1 MGVEKITSKI
11 LGEAESTAKDML
23 RESEATCRELL
34 EDAETR
40 AQEMIRTA
48 EKESDAERRKIV
60 KRSVSVAE
68 IDGRKIL
75 LEAKQKLI
83 GDCFDRAVEKIVGMD
98 TERYIGFLAGIVRSS
113 GNVTGE
119 IVMNEKDSD
128 RLGKRLAEKLN
139 KEISGGKF
147 VLSEEKAKIKGGLL
161 LKNGPVYTN
170 GSIETLVEERY
181 DELSSEVAA
190 ILFDD

>member
-1 MGVEKITSKI
+1 MRLDSSTLFRSIPMNWILYVILPAVCII
-11 LGEAESTAKDML
+11 LGWTICWLYVRFQLSASEQRAERILQEAIK
-23 RESEATCRELL
+23 
-34 EDAETR
+34 DAE
-40 AQEMIRTA
+40 AQK
-48 EKESDAERRKIV
+48 KE
-60 KRSVSVAE
+60 
-68 IDGRKIL
+68 
-75 LEAKQKLI
+75 
-83 GDCFDRAVEKIVGMD
+83 F
-98 TERYIGFLAGIVRSS
+98 
-113 GNVTGE
+113 
-119 IVMNEKDSD
+119 KDSD
-128 RLGKRLAEKLN
+128 RLGERLAEKLN